1 MLLLPWKSVAY
12 LEPNFKQ
19 QVCVWLFKSF
29 EITFIIHF
37 QVVLGLP
44 QSSEYVT
51 WKPAAS
57 FGSGGSRKPAARCL
71 SGCGRTAEGI
81 CRRHL
86 AFPSPTEQP
95 LLASA
100 CFCLGASSF
109 SGKLGISWA
118 RCIFP
123 SSLSPAARHDSP
135 PQPLAQ
141 RWGRAAARPLL
152 PAGTPRS
159 LSTST
164 SIAMWIWP
172 RNWHRL
178 SLRVNVQMLLQLSEP
193 VPVDGSSWIEN
204 WFGVGKC

>member
-51 WKPAAS
+51 WKPVAS
-57 FGSGGSRKPAARCL
+57 FGSGGSRKPAAQCL

-100 CFCLGASSF
+100 CFCLDASSF

-123 SSLSPAARHDSP
+123 SSLSPAARRDSP
-135 PQPLAQ
+135 PQPLGQ
-141 RWGRAAARPLL
+141 RWGRAAARPPSCPLAPLGAFPPAHELPCEFGPVTDIGCLYVLMYKCCDNSQNPCLL
-152 PAGTPRS
+152 MG
-159 LSTST
+159 
-164 SIAMWIWP
+164 
-172 RNWHRL
+172 RL
-178 SLRVNVQMLLQLSEP
+178 
-193 VPVDGSSWIEN
+193 GSRT
-204 WFGVGKC
+204 GLV